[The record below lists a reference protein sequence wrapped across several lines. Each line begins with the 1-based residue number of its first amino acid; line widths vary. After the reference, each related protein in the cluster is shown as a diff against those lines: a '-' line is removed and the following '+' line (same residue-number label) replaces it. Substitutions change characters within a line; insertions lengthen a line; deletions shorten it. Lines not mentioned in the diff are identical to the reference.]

1 MEKDGDN
8 VMVVA
13 AAAATI
19 SPVKSEG
26 KKKKKAK
33 KKSSSF
39 SIIRAAFIAIRRFF
53 SRNKPR
59 IGKEIAILKP
69 SNGGDGLLKGLG
81 FVGTVR
87 PLCLQADRLRRQSL
101 SPLLP
106 PPPPSGHEA
115 FHDVCPPPTPL
126 ASPSPSHEDCIS
138 RYASAE
144 DLQGLDKP
152 AEEEGGGGGGDDDGA
167 PKVVDEWAE
176 EFIAKFYQQMSLQRQ
191 NSVDDREEAPEEKT
205 T

>member
-13 AAAATI
+13 AATAI
-19 SPVKSEG
+19 SPAKSEG

-39 SIIRAAFIAIRRFF
+39 SIIRATLIAIRRFF

-59 IGKEIAILKP
+59 IGKEIAMLKP
-69 SNGGDGLLKGLG
+69 SNGGDGVLKGLG

-87 PLCLQADRLRRQSL
+87 PLCLQADQLRRQSL
-101 SPLLP
+101 PPLLP

-115 FHDVCPPPTPL
+115 PFHDMCPPP
-126 ASPSPSHEDCIS
+126 AAPSPSHEDCMS

-144 DLQGLDKP
+144 DLQALDEP
-152 AEEEGGGGGGDDDGA
+152 AEEEGGGGRGDDGA

-176 EFIAKFYQQMSLQRQ
+176 EFIARFYQQMSLQRQ
-191 NSVDDREEAPEEKT
+191 NSVDDREEKT
-205 T
+205 IGS